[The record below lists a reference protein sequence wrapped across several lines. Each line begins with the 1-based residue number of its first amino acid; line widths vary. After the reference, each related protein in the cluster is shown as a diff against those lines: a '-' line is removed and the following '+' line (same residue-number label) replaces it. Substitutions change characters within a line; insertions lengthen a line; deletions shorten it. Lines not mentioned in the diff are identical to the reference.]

1 MKNSNAGQLL
11 KLLQF
16 PAKQLV
22 LGENVSR
29 GYIMGLDWICFGF
42 GCLAVLRIGLFVRLS
57 FVGGN
62 VSRGYIMG
70 SDWICFCFG
79 CLAVLCI

>member
-42 GCLAVLRIGLFVRLS
+42 GCLAVVCIGLFVGFS
-57 FVGGN
+57 FASFCFVGEN
-62 VSRGYIMG
+62 VSRGYIMAL
-70 SDWICFCFG
+70 DWIC
-79 CLAVLCI
+79 